1 MNLTKNKFLVE
12 ENLKK
17 QLNSQIKK
25 KDKNISNVEEN
36 ILDIENGIN
45 IIDVEEGTTDNL
57 LANMNDPEKTK
68 SIK

>member
-25 KDKNISNVEEN
+25 KDKNITNVEEN
-36 ILDIENGIN
+36 IVDIENGIN
-45 IIDVEEGTTDNL
+45 IVDVEEGVTDNQ
-57 LANMNDPEKTK
+57 LANTNDPEKTQLTK
-68 SIK
+68 